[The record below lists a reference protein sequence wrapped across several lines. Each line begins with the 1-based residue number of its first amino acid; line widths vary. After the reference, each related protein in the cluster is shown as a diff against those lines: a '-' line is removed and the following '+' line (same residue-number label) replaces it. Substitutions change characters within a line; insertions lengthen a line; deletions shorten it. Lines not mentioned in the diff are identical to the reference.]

1 MGLKLITPSAVDAIT
16 LTEAKDHL
24 SVVDSDDDTYITALV
39 KSACANAE
47 AWMGRAL
54 IDQTWDLYLDSFP
67 PGLNSGF
74 GSSQHLEILIPKP
87 PLIEVISI
95 AYDQPD
101 GTEAT
106 VDGGNYYVDNV
117 TEPGWVVPAGTLTWP
132 TPIAAIN
139 SVRVRFRAG
148 YLDTSSPPQN
158 AVPFDIKAGI
168 LLSVGSMFENRE
180 QVVVGTIAS
189 KLPWGAENLLR
200 PHRVLLGMA

>member
-16 LTEAKDHL
+16 LTEAKAHL
-24 SVVDSDDDTYITALV
+24 RVVDSDDDTYISALV
-39 KSACANAE
+39 KSASTNAE
-47 AWMGRAL
+47 QWLGRAL
-54 IDQTWDLYLDSFP
+54 IDQTWDLYLDTFP
-67 PGLNSGF
+67 TTH
-74 GSSQHLEILIPKP
+74 QEIMIPKP

-95 AYDQPD
+95 IYDQPD

-106 VDGGNYYVDNV
+106 VDAGDYFVDND
-117 TEPGWVVPAGTLTWP
+117 
-132 TPIAAIN
+132 AIN

-168 LLSVGSMFENRE
+168 LLSVGTMYEARE
-180 QVVVGTIAS
+180 QVVIGTVAV
-189 KLPWGAENLLR
+189 KLPWGVENLLR